1 VICCLCITLSKYFIS
16 FILPFQSGYK
26 KHNILNIRVNLKAA
40 TGVFI
45 SLSKGLQKSVNK
57 GRQKK
62 KTKQKNV
69 VVIVNRI
76 PMVTGTKAG
85 DIVLVST

>member
-1 VICCLCITLSKYFIS
+1 MICCLCITLSKYFIS

-40 TGVFI
+40 IVVFI
-45 SLSKGLQKSVNK
+45 SAPKGLQKSVNK

-62 KTKQKNV
+62 KNKQKNV
-69 VVIVNRI
+69 VVIVDRM
-76 PMVTGTKAG
+76 PTVTGTNVG
-85 DIVLVST
+85 DLLLVSI